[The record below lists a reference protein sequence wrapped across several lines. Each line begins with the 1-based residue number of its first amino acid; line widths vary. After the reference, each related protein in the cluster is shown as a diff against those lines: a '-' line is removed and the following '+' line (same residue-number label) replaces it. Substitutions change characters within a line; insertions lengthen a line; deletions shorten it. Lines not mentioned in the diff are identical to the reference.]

1 MSEEARALRLEE
13 TWERYEAGQPA
24 RDEIE
29 AAAYQRWSRLEAE
42 AARVEGHHEAQ
53 LEAASFDRDYEAGA

>member
-1 MSEEARALRLEE
+1 MNEETRALRLEE
-13 TWERYEAGQPA
+13 TWDRYEAGQPA

-29 AAAYQRWSRLEAE
+29 AAAYQRWSQQEAE
-42 AARVEGHHEAQ
+42 AAHIEGAQEAR